1 MVSIL
6 QAIGVAYLAFMVYL
20 TFLYYK
26 RNNYSVQSFIF
37 WTVVWAVG
45 AVLLLTPNL
54 ANKLIPK
61 LQVVRVL
68 DLYLIVGLIFFSAV
82 CFFTYAAVKRTEN
95 KVEELVRQVAL
106 KRRK

>member
-1 MVSIL
+1 MPTLL

-26 RNNYSVQSFIF
+26 RNNYSIQSFIF
-37 WTVVWAVG
+37 WMAIWLLA
-45 AVLLLTPNL
+45 AVLLLIPNL
-54 ANKLIPK
+54 ANVIIPK

-68 DLYLIVGLIFFSAV
+68 DLYLIVGLLFFSAV
-82 CFFTYAAVKRTEN
+82 CFFSYAAVKRTES